1 MFQLSQTA
9 LEGRFQAWSEEYDK
23 PEGRKTEL
31 ADITKIDKV
40 PVFLINAM
48 QEANCETNEGV
59 E

>member
-1 MFQLSQTA
+1 MA

-23 PEGRKTEL
+23 PERRKTEL